1 MTSNHDKRCEE
12 NKTGGWHG
20 EDGTGRMAQ
29 GGWHREGWHREDGTG
44 RDGTGRMARGGMTTS
59 TKMVREGRSEVSLHL
74 GNERSKGQG

>member
-1 MTSNHDKRCEE
+1 MNKRLAVSTITSNHDKRCEE
-12 NKTGGWHG
+12 NKT
-20 EDGTGRMAQ
+20 